1 MTQYSIEPKTRK
13 FVKGYGFLSF
23 ARQYNKQVLD
33 KGLDASRK
41 EVHKAAEITDAVT
54 KSKNDNV
61 KKREPIEETI
71 IKEILRETLKKVL

>member
-13 FVKGYGFLSF
+13 FVKEYGFLSF

-71 IKEILRETLKKVL
+71 IREILRETLRKVL